1 MPRKGDFPGLQCSR
15 RKDATVALHWVASR
29 VAIAA
34 GYPVKTVRLHGY
46 SEGSD
51 ELSDRCQDLQ
61 AQMSAWLAD
70 QSRADKPIVFN
81 GTIGGLIRLYETL
94 PESPYHDK
102 APGTKRV
109 YADDMRLIGCILGE
123 RRLTRITGLDFL
135 RWYKELRK
143 PKTPNGS
150 ERIRR
155 AHGVMVMLRILLS
168 YGAIL
173 GLPETRR
180 LRDIL
185 SELSFADAA
194 PRQQQI
200 TFEQASVFIDK
211 AHELGYP
218 EIALAQALQFEGT
231 LRQWDVI
238 GEWVMDDA
246 APRRQRWAK
255 GLLWSEISEGSIL
268 TKKTGKTTAEVIIDL
283 NEYPLIVAELDRLP
297 TMPRIGPV
305 IIDSK
310 TGEPFKRRAFA
321 GRWREIARAAGIP
334 DDVWNRDSR
343 AGGVTEGGDA
353 GADIEDLRQH
363 AGHADTRTTQRYN
376 RRTLAK
382 TKRVA
387 RLRVEHR
394 NKP

>member
-1 MPRKGDFPGLQCSR
+1 MPRKGDFPGLQRSR
-15 RKDATVALHWVASR
+15 RKDGTVALHWVASR

-46 SEGSD
+46 LEGSV
-51 ELSDRCQDLQ
+51 ELTDRCQDLQ

-70 QSRADKPIVFN
+70 QSRDDRPIIFD
-81 GTIGGLIRLYETL
+81 GTLGGLIKLYETR

-102 APGTKRV
+102 ASSTKRV
-109 YADDMRLIGCILGE
+109 YADDMRLIGRILGD

-143 PKTPNGS
+143 PKTPDRS

-155 AHGVMVMLRILLS
+155 AHGVIVMLRILFS

-185 SELSFADAA
+185 GELRFADAP
-194 PRQQQI
+194 PREQQI
-200 TFEQASVFIDK
+200 TFEQASAFISK

-218 EIALAQALQFEGT
+218 EMALAQALQFEGT

-238 GEWVMDDA
+238 GEWISDDA
-246 APRRQRWAK
+246 APHRQRWTK
-255 GLLWSEISEGSIL
+255 GLLWSEISRDRIL
-268 TKKTGKTTAEVIIDL
+268 IKRTGKTTSKVKIDL
-283 NEYPLIVAELDRLP
+283 NDYPLIVAELDRLP

>member
-1 MPRKGDFPGLQCSR
+1 L
-15 RKDATVALHWVASR
+15 
-29 VAIAA
+29 
-34 GYPVKTVRLHGY
+34 
-46 SEGSD
+46 EGSV
-51 ELSDRCQDLQ
+51 ELTDRCQDLQ

-70 QSRADKPIVFN
+70 QSRDDRPIIFD
-81 GTIGGLIRLYETL
+81 GTLGGLIKLYETR

-102 APGTKRV
+102 ASSTKRV
-109 YADDMRLIGCILGE
+109 YADDMRLIGRILGD

-143 PKTPNGS
+143 PKTPDRS

-155 AHGVMVMLRILLS
+155 AHGVIVMLRILFS

-185 SELSFADAA
+185 GELRFADAP
-194 PRQQQI
+194 PREQQI
-200 TFEQASVFIDK
+200 TFEQASAFISK
-211 AHELGYP
+211 AHELGYS
-218 EIALAQALQFEGT
+218 EMALAQALQFEGT

-238 GEWVMDDA
+238 GEWITDDT
-246 APRRQRWAK
+246 APHRQRWIK
-255 GLLWSEISEGSIL
+255 GLLWSEISRDRIL
-268 TKKTGKTTAEVIIDL
+268 IKRTGKTTSKVNIDL
-283 NEYPLIVAELDRLP
+283 NDYPLIVAELDRLP

-305 IIDSK
+305 LIDSK

>member
-1 MPRKGDFPGLQCSR
+1 
-15 RKDATVALHWVASR
+15 
-29 VAIAA
+29 
-34 GYPVKTVRLHGY
+34 
-46 SEGSD
+46 
-51 ELSDRCQDLQ
+51 
-61 AQMSAWLAD
+61 
-70 QSRADKPIVFN
+70 
-81 GTIGGLIRLYETL
+81 
-94 PESPYHDK
+94 
-102 APGTKRV
+102 
-109 YADDMRLIGCILGE
+109 MRLIARILGE
-123 RRLTRITGLDFL
+123 RRLTRLTGLDFL
-135 RWYKELRK
+135 RWYKEFRK
-143 PKTPNGS
+143 PKTPDGS
-150 ERIRR
+150 ERVRL
-155 AHGVMVMLRILLS
+155 AHGVMVMLRILFS
-168 YGAIL
+168 YGALL
-173 GLPETRR
+173 GLPESRR

-185 SELSFADAA
+185 SELRFADAA
-194 PRQQQI
+194 PREQQI
-200 TFEQASVFIDK
+200 TFEQASAFISK
-211 AHELGYP
+211 AHELCYP
-218 EIALAQALQFEGT
+218 EMALAQALQFEGT

-238 GEWVMDDA
+238 GEWVRDEVP
-246 APRRQRWAK
+246 PRGQRWTK
-255 GLLWSEISEGSIL
+255 GLLWTEISGDRIL
-268 TKKTGKTTAEVIIDL
+268 TKRTGKTTAEVIIDL
-283 NEYPLIVAELDRLP
+283 NDYPLIVAELDRLP
-297 TMPRIGPV
+297 TTPRIGPV

>member
-1 MPRKGDFPGLQCSR
+1 
-15 RKDATVALHWVASR
+15 VASR
-29 VAIAA
+29 IAIAA

-46 SEGSD
+46 IESSD
-51 ELSDRCQDLQ
+51 ELADRCQDLQ

-70 QSRADKPIVFN
+70 QDRADKPIIFD
-81 GTIGGLIRLYETL
+81 GTLGGLIKLYETL

-102 APGTKRV
+102 APSTKRV
-109 YADDMRLIGCILGE
+109 YADDMRLIGRILGE

-135 RWYKELRK
+135 RWYKELRR
-143 PKTPNGS
+143 PRTSDGS

-155 AHGVMVMLRILLS
+155 AHGVITMLRILFS
-168 YGAIL
+168 YGALL
-173 GLPETRR
+173 GLPETTR

-185 SELSFADAA
+185 SELRFADAA
-194 PRQQQI
+194 PRQQHI
-200 TFEQASVFIDK
+200 TFGQASAFIDK

-218 EIALAQALQFEGT
+218 EMSLAQALQFEGT

-238 GEWVMDDA
+238 GEWVRDDV
-246 APRRQRWAK
+246 APHRQRWTK
-255 GLLWSEISEGSIL
+255 GLLWSEISEGRIL
-268 TKKTGKTTAEVIIDL
+268 TKRTGKTTAEVIIDL
-283 NEYPLIVAELDRLP
+283 NEYPLIVAELDRLA
-297 TMPRIGPV
+297 TIPRIGPV
-305 IIDSK
+305 IVDSK

-321 GRWREIARAAGIP
+321 RRWREIARAADIP